1 MNQEKFLSILG
12 CVATATAMA
21 MYISYIPQIS
31 SNLAGHKGDWL
42 QPKWSLGLTVYCG
55 LVMELFAR
63 RKNGQSSLRTSRV
76 LSLGS
81 LLRSQPFKTIV

>member
-12 CVATATAMA
+12 WVATATAMA
-21 MYISYIPQIS
+21 MTSLIS
-31 SNLAGHKGDWL
+31 HKSL
-42 QPKWSLGLTVYCG
+42 QTLQAIRAIGCNQWSLGLTVYCG